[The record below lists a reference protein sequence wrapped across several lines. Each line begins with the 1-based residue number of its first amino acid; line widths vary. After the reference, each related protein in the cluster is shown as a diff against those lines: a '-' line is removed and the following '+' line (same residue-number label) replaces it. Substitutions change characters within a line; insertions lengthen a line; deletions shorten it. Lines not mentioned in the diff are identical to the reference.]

1 MKRITITLLALM
13 LALICALGTI
23 SCEIKENAPAETLA
37 YGEAIEAEGLWEN
50 ATYRTNTEVGRGEKT
65 VVFTVEADGKSVS
78 ITLKT
83 DKDNFGDALFA
94 EGLINDAS
102 FFNVLNGIEASWEK
116 DQAYWSFYEGDTLLP
131 YGVNE
136 QIINGGESFRFVYTK
151 L

>member
-37 YGEAIEAEGLWEN
+37 DGEVIEAEGIWEN